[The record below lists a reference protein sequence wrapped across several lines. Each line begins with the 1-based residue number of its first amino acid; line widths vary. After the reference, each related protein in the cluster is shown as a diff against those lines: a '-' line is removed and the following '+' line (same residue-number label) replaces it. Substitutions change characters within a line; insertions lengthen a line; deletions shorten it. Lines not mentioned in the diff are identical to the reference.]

1 MSNEA
6 PAFAPETPVAP
17 IPTATVK
24 RPPGRPRKD
33 GLPAG
38 TRTAAA
44 ADKISPPPAATVKHT
59 PAPIDIESLARQLQ
73 GLHLMAAEV
82 THEPAWIL
90 TPAEAKNLAVSLA
103 EIARQYSVSVN
114 PKVAAGLQLAGV
126 AAAIYLPRML
136 AIRAKRET
144 AQREAARS
152 APATSAPAG

>member
-1 MSNEA
+1 MTE
-6 PAFAPETPVAP
+6 PALPPVPETAL
-17 IPTATVK
+17 PTATVK

-44 ADKISPPPAATVKHT
+44 ANKIDPPPAATVKRI

-82 THEPAWIL
+82 THEPAWAL

-136 AIRAKRET
+136 AIRAKRE
-144 AQREAARS
+144 AAARN
-152 APATSAPAG
+152 AQHEAKPAQT